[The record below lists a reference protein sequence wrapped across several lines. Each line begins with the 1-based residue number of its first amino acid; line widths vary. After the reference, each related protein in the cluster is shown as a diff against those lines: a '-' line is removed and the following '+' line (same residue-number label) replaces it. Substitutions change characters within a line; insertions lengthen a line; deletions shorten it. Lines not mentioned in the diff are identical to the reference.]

1 MDLTWP
7 LFFVIL
13 IASGLWTKRQNT
25 KHIRKM
31 AKELRE
37 QS

>member
-7 LFFVIL
+7 LVFVIL
-13 IASGLWTKRQNT
+13 VGMGIWTKRQNT

-31 AKELRE
+31 VKELKE
-37 QS
+37 KS